1 MHIQLTQL
9 EGDSLMISVVPADV
23 GKPTSRLEK
32 SKVQDGN
39 CYWEK
44 PLYETV
50 KISRD
55 PKTGKIHEKIYYFIV
70 AKVQI
75 TLNVTKPIS
84 IYFLIRK
91 HT

>member
-1 MHIQLTQL
+1 
-9 EGDSLMISVVPADV
+9 MISVVPTDV
-23 GKPTSRLEK
+23 GKATSRLEK

-50 KISRD
+50 KFSHD
-55 PKTGKIHEKIYYFIV
+55 QKTGKIHEKIYYFIV

-75 TLNVTKPIS
+75 DLNLCKA
-84 IYFLIRK
+84 YFYMFPNQER
-91 HT
+91 